1 MTMKMKT
8 LLMPATFVL
17 LGSILY
23 SCDKDSGPIKG
34 QGPIVSQSFILP
46 TVSGISLNID
56 ANVVFTQGDTD
67 EVVIEAQQNI
77 IDNIEKYVTS
87 DGYWNITYFKNVRNH
102 AGVTIRITSPMV
114 DYISISGSGSVN
126 STNCFADSVNVYLNI
141 SGSGNISFNTI
152 AQLTESYISG
162 SGEIYLSGS
171 SNEHRIQISGSGSV
185 RAFNFPTGIT
195 HINISGS
202 GNSEVNVSDLLD
214 VKISG
219 SGDVFYIGYPQI
231 TTDISG
237 SGEIHNAN
245 K

>member
-1 MTMKMKT
+1 MKLKK
-8 LLMPATFVL
+8 LIIPAIYIL
-17 LGSILY
+17 LGSIIV

-34 QGPIVSQSFILP
+34 QGPIVEQSFVLP
-46 TVSGISLNID
+46 TISAIDLNID
-56 ANVVFTQGDTD
+56 ANVILTHGESEEVRIQG
-67 EVVIEAQQNI
+67 QQNI
-77 IDNIEKYVTS
+77 IDNIEKYITS

-102 AGVTIRITSPMV
+102 DGITIHITSPLV

-126 STNCFADSVNVYLNI
+126 STNLFADSVNVYLNI
-141 SGSGNISFNTI
+141 SGSGNISFNTA

-162 SGEIYLSGS
+162 SGEVYLSGS
-171 SNEHRIQISGSGSV
+171 SFEHRIHISGSGSV
-185 RAFNFPTGIT
+185 RAFNFPTHVT
-195 HINISGS
+195 HIDISGS

-219 SGDVFYIGYPQI
+219 SGNVYYIGYPQI
-231 TTDISG
+231 TSDISG